1 MVFGLNWSLELYQQ
15 ANKRLH
21 RQGQKEKV
29 IIHHLVTQKT
39 RDEDVMK
46 ALQSKGDVQ
55 EELLQSLKARIEK
68 YKREEEK

>member
-1 MVFGLNWSLELYQQ
+1 
-15 ANKRLH
+15 
-21 RQGQKEKV
+21 
-29 IIHHLVTQKT
+29 
-39 RDEDVMK
+39 MK